1 MCLVFVN
8 AHQKLLTD
16 SLGTLSSAASWISI
30 LIPEGHVYSGHLMIL
45 KETFIFSA
53 WYICCIQE
61 GDVPEGVEKVA
72 VCL

>member
-1 MCLVFVN
+1 MGLVFVN
-8 AHQKLLTD
+8 SYQKLLID

-45 KETFIFSA
+45 KETSIFFA
-53 WYICCIQE
+53 QYICCIQE
-61 GDVPEGVEKVA
+61 GDVPEGVEKVT